1 MCFKSV
7 INFNNI
13 HIQLILNKISFEITR
28 SINKTMENDFFEVL
42 LIVRAET
49 ERLDKMKWLVRNV
62 WRGSLEVL
70 EQLQVSRSSFM
81 ELVIAYFFILIIKIK

>member
-1 MCFKSV
+1 MCFKGV